1 MAQKPKNVKVSPA
14 ISQAELKSRI
24 MTEIMRDMIAHPAAD
39 AAGYDRHPGGHD
51 RYGKAGRS
59 GVEAVINPADRLR
72 GVARKTGRTRG
83 GG

>member
-1 MAQKPKNVKVSPA
+1 MAQKRKAPQASPA

-24 MTEIMRDMIAHPAAD
+24 MTEIMRDMIANPAGQ

-59 GVEAVINPADRLR
+59 GAEAVINPADRLS
-72 GVARKTGRTRG
+72 GVASKTRG
-83 GG
+83 GRG